1 MANSKNH
8 KLTFSTLSLN
18 VLSLSLLILTFQS
31 SPSFANRL
39 DQRQDK
45 QEQRIQQGID
55 KGQLNQ
61 NEANRFQNQQ
71 NRIQNKE
78 DKFASDGEITRKEKV
93 KLNKMQNK
101 TSRHIFRQKHDKQK
115 AN

>member
-1 MANSKNH
+1 MVNNKNT
-8 KLTFSTLSLN
+8 KFIFATF
-18 VLSLSLLILTFQS
+18 SLSLLFLASQAI
-31 SPSFANRL
+31 PSFANRL

-45 QEQRIQQGID
+45 HAQRIQQGID

-61 NEANRFQNQQ
+61 NEANRLQNQQ